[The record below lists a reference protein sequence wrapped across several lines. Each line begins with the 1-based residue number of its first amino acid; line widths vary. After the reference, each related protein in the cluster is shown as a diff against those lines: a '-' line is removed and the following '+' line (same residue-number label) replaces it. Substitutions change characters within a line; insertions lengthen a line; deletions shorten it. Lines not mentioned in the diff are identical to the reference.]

1 MPAAGEDTKSLTTVW
16 KKTNEQQLFNELE
29 DEYGFPRATCRS
41 LVQLMHEFIEDNY
54 GNLRND
60 NQIIYHAVSSDEPPG
75 KPLDRLRLVPR
86 KTHHITTRRC
96 RHPQLTRNRRIT
108 KTQTTT
114 DGKRGI

>member
-1 MPAAGEDTKSLTTVW
+1 MGVRHASIGEDTQSLTNVW

-75 KPLDRLRLVPR
+75 KPLDRLRLVPI
-86 KTHHITTRRC
+86 K
-96 RHPQLTRNRRIT
+96 LTIS
-108 KTQTTT
+108 QP
-114 DGKRGI
+114 DDADILLSKRDNLSP